1 VTHPN
6 LKGWKV
12 SCVLNYLTTPH
23 ELFIN
28 GISADSKEKLPKVS
42 SKRVSLVQI
51 TRESLALER
60 LDPFASDS
68 IVICFENE
76 DDLEEFQ
83 PLSLFPTKTKPEITG
98 LPYFQ
103 AEIEISYPHGY
114 GSGALLM
121 YSNHLTRVL
130 ILGPELA
137 TNYEEVGATDVKTA
151 QQWIKDNL
159 SSNI

>member
-1 VTHPN
+1 MTHPN

-83 PLSLFPTKTKPEITG
+83 PLSLFPTKTKPD
-98 LPYFQ
+98 
-103 AEIEISYPHGY
+103 
-114 GSGALLM
+114 
-121 YSNHLTRVL
+121 R
-130 ILGPELA
+130 
-137 TNYEEVGATDVKTA
+137 
-151 QQWIKDNL
+151 
-159 SSNI
+159 